1 MKKITKPAEKEE
13 SVYYSDFSGKLFKEL
28 TGPPVELKI
37 SFNYGSVRDGASFT
51 LHLDDDEINPII
63 ELIKEKL
70 TSNTKKNI
78 KKKLK
83 EREKYFDDS
92 VQMRDWDHCDLLSND
107 MSLLR
112 YLVGMEGLYDE

>member
-112 YLVGMEGLYDE
+112 YLVGMEGFYDE

>member
-63 ELIKEKL
+63 DLIKEKL

-78 KKKLK
+78 KKRLK
-83 EREKYFDDS
+83 EREKCFDDS
-92 VQMRDWDHCDLLSND
+92 VQMRDWDHCDFLTND

-112 YLVGMEGLYDE
+112 YLVGMEGFYDE